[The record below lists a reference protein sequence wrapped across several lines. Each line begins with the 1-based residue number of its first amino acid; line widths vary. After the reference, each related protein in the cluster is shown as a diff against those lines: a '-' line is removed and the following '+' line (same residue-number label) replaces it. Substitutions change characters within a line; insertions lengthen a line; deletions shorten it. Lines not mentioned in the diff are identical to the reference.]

1 MNAVYMECSAKER
14 IGVDD
19 IFDSAIVLATATDEE
34 LANADEAGM
43 KMIAK
48 SRRRRLRKGC
58 KFL

>member
-19 IFDSAIVLATATDEE
+19 IFDSAIILATSTEEE
-34 LANADEAGM
+34 LANEDEASI

-48 SRRRRLRKGC
+48 SRRRKIRKGC